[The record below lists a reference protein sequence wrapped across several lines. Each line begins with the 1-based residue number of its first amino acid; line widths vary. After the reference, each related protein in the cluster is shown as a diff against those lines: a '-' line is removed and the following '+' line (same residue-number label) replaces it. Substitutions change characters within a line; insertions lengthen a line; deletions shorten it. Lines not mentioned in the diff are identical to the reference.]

1 MKKILSMAVIVPL
14 CALAACGG
22 GGNFDPSNVLIGKWK
37 LVPDAVHI
45 PSCLAT
51 MEFAAKTYTGTDANG
66 KSVTMPVS
74 YVTGD
79 HKSLTFP
86 TTVYVLT
93 DAGIEFHTTYN
104 FSGKDNMILNTA
116 AMCSYSRV

>member
-1 MKKILSMAVIVPL
+1 VILIVS
-14 CALAACGG
+14 ALAGCGG
-22 GGNFDPSNVLIGKWK
+22 GSFDPSNVLLGKWK
-37 LVPDAVHI
+37 LVPDAIHI

-51 MEFAAKTYTGTDANG
+51 MEFAAKTYTGTGVNG
-66 KSVTMPVS
+66 KTVSMPVT
-74 YVTGD
+74 YVTGNP
-79 HKSLTFP
+79 KTLTFP

-116 AMCSYSRV
+116 AMCSYSRM